1 VGPKSDE
8 PEEEGIRYHARE
20 RMKQDGTSEWEFE
33 EASTTMLPSRMIMV
47 RILMAKIESRDRLA
61 QVLRQIPIRQGQ
73 QGWNCVTWIKEAL
86 AQLQM
91 STNLIG
97 TSVVEWDAVR
107 DAAMSY
113 CQKKKDE
120 HRFDGKGS
128 FDTTR
133 WQPLI

>member
-33 EASTTMLPSRMIMV
+33 EASTTILPSRMIMV